1 MDFQG
6 LLFLSGHSRASASQF
21 LYSLG
26 CPTRSSA
33 SHSPSRGTG
42 DGDQTGKAGSLAA
55 QQTAAV
61 THPRSQ
67 ERDGHDV
74 VSRPGAGQIEGDE
87 IEAGRVA
94 RQLGDLAGGDTE
106 DDRAASQTEADQA
119 ARQIEV
125 DQIEVDQIEV
135 HVAEDDQVFY
145 QAEVGHQ
152 RTAQGVAM
160 VDPLLA
166 PGQRTD
172 GTPIS
177 QNCYSVAEGPDV
189 PLLFSS
195 PPPPFAAQSDENR
208 GRCVPRGSD
217 TSQMRAEGC
226 RNCDAKVENF
236 EGGVGC
242 EKCEVCGAGS
252 YQPSPGYGFHAT
264 VAHNDEN
271 FNKMSTPNSGRTDC
285 FNKTDFQNLADSF
298 NTTNTQ
304 NAGDASSKRHARN
317 EDAFSG
323 TDSQKS
329 SSAFSCRQ
337 TNAQDHANNN
347 GPLLLKEKRREIEP
361 RRGCGRALLSGSRMF
376 RSNLTALAFTANIS
390 DVDISRRSERR
401 HPLVCL
407 AACLKANPNLRRLRL
422 WAGCEC
428 GPQFADY
435 LCRHQ
440 HHKVKEWR
448 KQFYRQ
454 VGIAGTCCQEM

>member
-6 LLFLSGHSRASASQF
+6 LLFLSGHSRASANQF
-21 LYSLG
+21 LCSLG
-26 CPTRSSA
+26 CPAQSSA
-33 SHSPSRGTG
+33 SHSPSRGAG
-42 DGDQTGKAGSLAA
+42 DGDQTGKTGSLAA

-67 ERDGHDV
+67 ECDGHDV
-74 VSRPGAGQIEGDE
+74 VSRKGAGQIEGDE
-87 IEAGRVA
+87 IEAGQVA
-94 RQLGDLAGGDTE
+94 HQIGDLAGGDTE
-106 DDRAASQTEADQA
+106 DDRAVSQTEADQA
-119 ARQIEV
+119 AHRIEV
-125 DQIEVDQIEV
+125 DQIEVQ
-135 HVAEDDQVFY
+135 VAEDDQVFY

-152 RTAQGVAM
+152 GTAQGVVM

-177 QNCYSVAEGPDV
+177 QNCCSVTEGPDV

-195 PPPPFAAQSDENR
+195 PPPPFAAQSDENQ
-208 GRCVPRGSD
+208 GKCVHRGSD
-217 TSQMRAEGC
+217 TNQMRAEGC

-271 FNKMSTPNSGRTDC
+271 FNKTSPPDSGRTDC

-329 SSAFSCRQ
+329 SSAFSCGQ
-337 TNAQDHANNN
+337 TNAQDHASNN

-361 RRGCGRALLSGSRMF
+361 RGGCGRALLSGSRMF

-390 DVDISRRSERR
+390 DVDISSRSERR

-440 HHKVKEWR
+440 YHKVKEWR

-454 VGIAGTCCQEM
+454 VGIAGTGCHET